1 VRRVLESVAARLRS
15 ESGLALIVA
24 IFVTALMLG
33 IGLALLSFAD
43 QQTGQTGRERV
54 KENALAL
61 TEGAL
66 NATSNL
72 LSGAWPGAASAA
84 FAACT
89 QASTTVNCPDP
100 GNLIRGFTN
109 KDFGSNGSAAT
120 WSITVRDN
128 ALGSFY
134 DDAATAAQAAYDANL
149 DGTVWLRVRATVR
162 GETRTVV
169 ALVRAM
175 PMASTFPRGVITAGH
190 FSTSNNGNKVIV
202 DTGAGPGIVA
212 RCNAGAGGPARGNSC
227 LDYVVTKGQ
236 VWPNL
241 WKADPATPNAMAASD
256 IAAMRARAKAA
267 GTWYSSCPSTIPSG
281 PLVFVENG
289 PCSLGSN
296 TQVNSALVPGMLVI
310 NSGTMSLGGTSN
322 FYGIIYA
329 VNAGGLAGDVV
340 SLGGNSQVQGS
351 IVVDGAGGVSAGSSK
366 VNVIAD
372 PNVFNLVTTTQTIT
386 LIANSWRELNGP

>member
-1 VRRVLESVAARLRS
+1 MRSCLQSATARLRS

-24 IFVTALMLG
+24 IFVSALMLG
-33 IGLALLSFAD
+33 IGLALLSFTD
-43 QQTGQTGRERV
+43 QQAGQTGRERV
-54 KENALAL
+54 KEDALGLA
-61 TEGAL
+61 EGVL
-66 NATSNL
+66 NATTNL

-84 FAACT
+84 FGACT
-89 QASTTVNCPDP
+89 PASVTANCPDA
-100 GNLIRGFTN
+100 GNLLRGFTN
-109 KDFGSNGSAAT
+109 QDFGANGSAAAWT
-120 WSITVRDN
+120 VTVRDN
-128 ALGSFY
+128 ALGAYY
-134 DDAATAAQAAYDANL
+134 DDAATASQPAYDANL
-149 DGTVWLRVRATVR
+149 DGTLWLRAQATVR
-162 GETRTVV
+162 GQTRTLV

-190 FSTSNNGNKVIV
+190 FHTSNNGNKVIV

-212 RCNAGAGGPARGNSC
+212 RCNVGAGGPARGNPC

-241 WKADPATPNAMAASD
+241 WKADPATPNAMVGTD

-267 GTWYSSCPSTIPSG
+267 GTWYSTCPASIPSG
-281 PLVFVENG
+281 ALVFVENG

-296 TQVNSALVPGMLVI
+296 TQVNSPVNPGMLVI
-310 NSGTMSLGGTSN
+310 YNGTMSLGGTSN

-329 VNAGGLAGDVV
+329 VNSGGLAGDVV
-340 SLGGNSQVQGS
+340 SLGGNSQVVGS

-372 PNVFNLVTTTQTIT
+372 PNVFNLVTTTQTINV
-386 LIANSWRELNGP
+386 IANSWRELNGP